1 MPFGFALFS
10 QPDPDTFGGRDAF
23 NCIIREV
30 IAVFNNKIK
39 LPRILKRVDVLV
51 LRAYIG
57 PFMVTFVLSMFLF
70 LMQFL
75 WKYIDELVGKGIEP
89 GILAQLIFYSLADLV
104 PMALP
109 LTIMVAG
116 LMTFGNLSE
125 SFELVAMKANGMSL
139 RRILTPVFILMLL
152 LGITNFFF
160 MNVVIPKANLEAKAL
175 LWDLRQKKP
184 AFNIA
189 EGVFYQQIDGYS
201 IRIGKKEKDNETVK
215 DILIYEY
222 KDDDSKRLNVIRA
235 NSGKMLLS
243 ADKRTLNFTLENGV
257 RYEEMTAMENY
268 SRTTPFNIMRFEKQR
283 MAIDL
288 SSLDLKFTERDAYKG
303 DYRLM
308 KMSEL
313 NMEIDSFHRR
323 VKRMEREN
331 AGFMRRY
338 IHYPGVLG
346 NVTDNKTSA
355 KDTVYKVK
363 LKTDLI
369 QNFNADIQP
378 VVLAGAVSNARGLK
392 ATVDGLISN
401 TKFDREEIAP
411 YFVEWHKKFTLSVII
426 VLLFL
431 ISAPLGAIIRKGGIG
446 MPLVISVILFVLFY
460 AINMVGEKIGKEGMV
475 PIWMG
480 MWMSS
485 LVLLPIGVIIT
496 YKATKDS
503 TVLSLERYTRF
514 LNRVLL
520 LAGLVAFLK
529 NSETVQKWRG
539 RLKSGSNG
547 GSQ

>member
-1 MPFGFALFS
+1 MLK
-10 QPDPDTFGGRDAF
+10 
-23 NCIIREV
+23 
-30 IAVFNNKIK
+30 KIFPNVR

-51 LRAYIG
+51 LRAYVG

-89 GILAQLIFYSLADLV
+89 MILVQLIFYSLADLV

-139 RRILTPVFILMLL
+139 RRILLPVFILMLL
-152 LGITNFFF
+152 LGVINFFF

-189 EGVFYQQIDGYS
+189 DGVFYQQIDGFS
-201 IRIGKKEKDNETVK
+201 MRIGKKEKDNETVR

-222 KDDDSKRLNVIRA
+222 KKDDSKRLNVIRA
-235 NSGKMLLS
+235 KDGTMIMS
-243 ADKRTLNFTLENGV
+243 ADKRWLYFTLNNGV
-257 RYEEMTAMENY
+257 RYEEMTGMEGYNK
-268 SRTTPFNIMRFEKQR
+268 TAPFNMMRFEKQK

-308 KMSEL
+308 NIGQL
-313 NMEIDSFHRR
+313 NYEIDSF
-323 VKRMEREN
+323 KRKQIRMQRESV
-331 AGFMRRY
+331 GYMRRY
-338 IHYPGVLG
+338 VHCPEVFG
-346 NVTDNKTSA
+346 NM
-355 KDTVYKVK
+355 KDTFTKHNDTTF
-363 LKTDLI
+363 KTKNYTAILS
-369 QNFNADIQP
+369 NFRKEDRSHILQSAI
-378 VVLAGAVSNARGLK
+378 SNARGLK
-392 ATVDGLISN
+392 GTIDGLLSN
-401 TKFDREEIAP
+401 GKFDKEEIAP
-411 YFVEWHKKFTLSVII
+411 YYSEWHKKFTLSVIVI
-426 VLLFL
+426 LLFL

-446 MPLVISVILFVLFY
+446 MPLVISVVLFVFFY
-460 AINMVGEKIGKEGMV
+460 AINMVGEKIGQEGVV
-475 PIWMG
+475 PIWAG

-485 LVLLPIGVIIT
+485 LVLLPIGMYIT

-503 TVLSLERYTRF
+503 SALSLEKYSNFFKRILGLDMIWNKIKENKILHRIRNKMSI
-514 LNRVLL
+514 NR
-520 LAGLVAFLK
+520 
-529 NSETVQKWRG
+529 E
-539 RLKSGSNG
+539 
-547 GSQ
+547 

>member
-1 MPFGFALFS
+1 MFK
-10 QPDPDTFGGRDAF
+10 
-23 NCIIREV
+23 
-30 IAVFNNKIK
+30 NKFK
-39 LPRILKRVDVLV
+39 LPRILKRIDVLV

-89 GILAQLIFYSLADLV
+89 GILAQLIFLSLADLV

-125 SFELVAMKANGMSL
+125 SFELVAMKANGLSL
-139 RRILTPVFILMLL
+139 KRILAPVFILMLL
-152 LGITNFFF
+152 LGITNFYF

-189 EGVFYQQIDGYS
+189 ENVFYQQIDGFS
-201 IRIGKKEKDNETVK
+201 IRIGKKLSDNETVE

-222 KDDDSKRLNVIRA
+222 KEDDSKRLNVIRA
-235 NSGKMLLS
+235 KDGKMVLS
-243 ADKRTLNFTLENGV
+243 PDKRTLYFTLNDGV
-257 RYEEMTAMENY
+257 RYEEMTGMENY
-268 SRTTPFNIMRFEKQR
+268 DRTTPFNRMRFKKQR

-303 DYRLM
+303 DHRLM
-308 KMSEL
+308 KLQEL
-313 NMEIDSFHRR
+313 NAEIDSFHRKIN
-323 VKRMEREN
+323 VLKTEN

-338 IHYPGVLG
+338 VHYPAVLG
-346 NVTDNKTSA
+346 NDSNKGYFLPDSMFAA
-355 KDTVYKVK
+355 KSSM
-363 LKTDLI
+363 DLI
-369 QNFNADIQP
+369 SNFKPELQSQIH
-378 VVLAGAVSNARGLK
+378 AGAVANARGLK
-392 ATVDGLISN
+392 ATIDGLISN
-401 TKFDREEIAP
+401 AKFDSEEIAP
-411 YFVEWHKKFTLSVII
+411 YFIEWHKKFSLSVII

-446 MPLVISVILFVLFY
+446 LPLVISVVLFVLFY
-460 AINMVGEKIGKEGMV
+460 AINLVGEKIGKEGVV
-475 PIWMG
+475 PIWVG

-485 LVLLPIGVIIT
+485 LVLLPIGLIIT

-503 TVLSLERYTRF
+503 TVLTLDRYVRYF
-514 LNRVLL
+514 RMLMAQIGLAEFFRNNPNLKKARGKWINRT
-520 LAGLVAFLK
+520 AGG
-529 NSETVQKWRG
+529 EE
-539 RLKSGSNG
+539 
-547 GSQ
+547 